1 MMNNTSIVICDQKFD
16 IGTRV
21 VLWDEPGGFSA
32 YDTESY
38 ETQNR
43 KTGEIEVVS
52 GKRYKSRL
60 TIGTPSF
67 TKLKKIVTQ
76 LTFHH
81 AGLYRNKDTFETLQQ
96 RGLSCH
102 LLLDDDGTL
111 HQTLD
116 LRERAYHVGNCNAMS
131 IGIEIASRA
140 VAGKFPNAYDL
151 AHQREYGVGPRRIVT
166 DVIHGI
172 KMKGFDYSDAQYAT
186 LIKLAKVIVSIFP
199 LIKPDFPRD
208 VSGNIIKTALKNP
221 QSYQGFISHYNVTVS
236 KIDPFALDYN
246 RFLRGLRTQ
255 LLSVGGISIDIPPN
269 LDTWLSRQ
277 RILIS
282 LGYDPGQPDGVFG
295 ACTESALKQ
304 FQADQGLTPDGAWG
318 PKTEAAIRKVFGE

>member
-1 MMNNTSIVICDQKFD
+1 MSNTSIVICDQKFD

-21 VLWDEPGGFSA
+21 VLWNEPGGFSA

-67 TKLKKIVTQ
+67 TKLKKIVFQ
-76 LTFHH
+76 FALHH
-81 AGLYRNKDTFETLQQ
+81 SGLIKPEDTFETLQQ
-96 RGLSCH
+96 RGLSVH
-102 LLLDDDGTL
+102 FILSDNGTL
-111 HQTLD
+111 FQTLD
-116 LRERAYHVGNCNAMS
+116 CRERAYHIGENNAMS
-131 IGIEIASRA
+131 VGIEIDSKAL
-140 VAGKFPNAYDL
+140 AGKYPDAYDPI
-151 AHQREYGVGPRRIVT
+151 HQKKYGVGPRRIVT
-166 DVIHGI
+166 DIIHGM

-186 LIKLAKVIVSIFP
+186 LIKLAKVLTEIFP

-208 VSGNIIKTALKNP
+208 TNGNIIKTALKNP
-221 QSYQGFISHYNVTVS
+221 QSYQGFICHYHCTKS
-236 KIDPFALDYN
+236 KIDPLAFDYN

-255 LLSVGGISIDIPPN
+255 LLSVGGVSIDIPPD

-295 ACTESALKQ
+295 ARTESALKQ
-304 FQADQGLTPDGAWG
+304 FQADQGLVSDGVWG